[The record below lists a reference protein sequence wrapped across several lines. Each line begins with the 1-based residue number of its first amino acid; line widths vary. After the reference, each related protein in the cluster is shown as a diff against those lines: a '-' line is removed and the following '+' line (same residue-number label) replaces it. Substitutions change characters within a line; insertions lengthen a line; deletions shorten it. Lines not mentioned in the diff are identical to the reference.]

1 MYRSLNV
8 VLRCH
13 GRIIRAG
20 ASMLVLLSVTYD
32 TYEHGNNIAAAVW
45 VCMAASTDTEAK

>member
-20 ASMLVLLSVTYD
+20 ASMLVLLCYVR
-32 TYEHGNNIAAAVW
+32 HARAR
-45 VCMAASTDTEAK
+45 